1 MIPNAVRLMKGATVL
16 MILVAAAMMVM
27 PYRLLWHTELE
38 RVTFEGRDAFIVARN
53 PPDLFLYVPNGP
65 DQSRVVVDETDPRI
79 EWGRERVY
87 GEIFE

>member
-1 MIPNAVRLMKGATVL
+1 MKGATVL
-16 MILVAAAMMVM
+16 MILVAAVTMVM

-53 PPDLFLYVPNGP
+53 PADLFLYVPTAP
-65 DQSRVVVDETDPRI
+65 DQSRVVVSDKDPRI
-79 EWGRERVY
+79 EWGQERVY